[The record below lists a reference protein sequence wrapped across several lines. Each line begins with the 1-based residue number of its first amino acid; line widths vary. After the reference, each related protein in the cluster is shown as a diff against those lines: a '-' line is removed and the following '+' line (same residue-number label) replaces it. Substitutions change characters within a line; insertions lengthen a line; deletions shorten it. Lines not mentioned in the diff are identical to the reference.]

1 MTVSENNS
9 NSKKGGE
16 CMPLNVKSFWASCL
30 LVLLLAVAVSAQTD
44 EAMRQKMARARA
56 FIATKNYNAAVYEL
70 DGIRRDTKD
79 ESVQSVALTMLM
91 NVYLEQGDY
100 RRAQDLLIETYNGQK
115 TTKKVSQTYY
125 SVASQVVR
133 GSKAQVERYKSFG
146 LSIKDQSLPTEA
158 TAEIEKMRETLEM
171 IVKQSE
177 ELSDAK
183 KQSDDSISLLEEAS
197 TARSVMA
204 RDDFDA
210 SRWKNK
216 IVDVREKMATSRATV
231 VNVVED
237 VKPKETV
244 AVVVSTPTP
253 APVAIVPISDTKTD
267 KKKKDL
273 SKNMKG
279 VSSEPSRS
287 PIKPKDQ
294 PVIPPVI
301 PNNQNNQ
308 TVAVV
313 EKPSAVIEKVI
324 DKPPV
329 VEKPVEKPPVTVEK
343 KAEPTVVAVE
353 KPIEKPPVVPEKTP
367 EVKRDP
373 FFNASPVS
381 TGGNET
387 TVSTIE
393 KPVTETNDTPPVA
406 PTEKPKTLPTP
417 ETTATVSNDPV
428 QIGSLKEYATRIVQP
443 SYPAIAKSMR
453 MTGTVKIDFTV
464 DEKGDVSTIQSSSGP
479 DMLKRAALD
488 ALKKWKFKP
497 FEKDGQPAKAIGFV
511 SFNFAL

>member
-1 MTVSENNS
+1 
-9 NSKKGGE
+9 
-16 CMPLNVKSFWASCL
+16 MPLNVKSFWASCL
-30 LVLLLAVAVSAQTD
+30 LVLLLAVAITAQTD

-158 TAEIEKMRETLEM
+158 TADIEKMRETLEM

-183 KQSDDSISLLEEAS
+183 KQPNDSISLLEEAS
-197 TARSVMA
+197 NARGVMA

-216 IVDVREKMATSRATV
+216 IVDVRERMATSRATV

-237 VKPKETV
+237 AKPKIETM
-244 AVVVSTPTP
+244 AVVVTTPTP
-253 APVAIVPISDTKTD
+253 VPVVIIPISDIKTD
-267 KKKKDL
+267 KKKPKDL
-273 SKNMKG
+273 SKGMKS
-279 VSSEPSRS
+279 VSSEQSKS
-287 PIKPKDQ
+287 PIKAKDQ
-294 PVIPPVI
+294 PVIPPVQ
-301 PNNQNNQ
+301 PNNQN
-308 TVAVV
+308 VATV
-313 EKPSAVIEKVI
+313 EKPPIVIEKPIEKVVI
-324 DKPPV
+324 KPVDNPPV
-329 VEKPVEKPPVTVEK
+329 AVEKPVEKTVE
-343 KAEPTVVAVE
+343 TVASVE
-353 KPIEKPPVVPEKTP
+353 KPVEKVVEKVVEP
-367 EVKRDP
+367 KRDP
-373 FFNASPVS
+373 FFNTTPVS
-381 TGGNET
+381 AGGNDT
-387 TVSTIE
+387 TEST
-393 KPVTETNDTPPVA
+393 
-406 PTEKPKTLPTP
+406 TEKPSAVEANNPPPTESTEKVKTLPTP
-417 ETTATVSNDPV
+417 DVPLSNEPV

-464 DEKGDVSTIQSSSGP
+464 DEKGDVTTIQSSTGP

-497 FEKDGQPAKAIGFV
+497 FERDGQPAKATGFI

>member
-1 MTVSENNS
+1 
-9 NSKKGGE
+9 
-16 CMPLNVKSFWASCL
+16 MPLNVKSFWASCL

-244 AVVVSTPTP
+244 AVVVTTPTP

-279 VSSEPSRS
+279 ISSEPSRS

-301 PNNQNNQ
+301 PNNQN
-308 TVAVV
+308 VAVV
-313 EKPSAVIEKVI
+313 EKPSVVIEKVI
-324 DKPPV
+324 
-329 VEKPVEKPPVTVEK
+329 EKPVEKPPVTVEK
-343 KAEPTVVAVE
+343 KVEPTVATVE

-373 FFNASPVS
+373 FFNATPVS

-393 KPVTETNDTPPVA
+393 KPAPVEDKDTPPTS

-417 ETTATVSNDPV
+417 ETSVVSNDPV

-464 DEKGDVSTIQSSSGP
+464 DEKGDVTTIQSSSGP

-497 FEKDGQPAKAIGFV
+497 FEKDGQPAKATGYV

>member
-1 MTVSENNS
+1 
-9 NSKKGGE
+9 
-16 CMPLNVKSFWASCL
+16 MPLNVKGFWASCL
-30 LVLLLAVAVSAQTD
+30 IVLLLAVAVSAQTD

-100 RRAQDLLIETYNGQK
+100 RRAQDMLLETFNGQK

-146 LSIKDQSLPTEA
+146 LSVKDTNLPTEA

-231 VNVVED
+231 VNVIED
-237 VKPKETV
+237 VKPSNTV
-244 AVVVSTPTP
+244 AVVQPTPTP
-253 APVAIVPISDTKTD
+253 APVAIVPISDGKD

-273 SKNMKG
+273 SKNLK
-279 VSSEPSRS
+279 VVANDPSRS

-294 PVIPPVI
+294 PVIPKDI
-301 PNNQNNQ
+301 PSTPANTN
-308 TVAVV
+308 VAAV
-313 EKPSAVIEKVI
+313 EKPAEKPAVVI
-324 DKPPV
+324 KPTEKPPIP
-329 VEKPVEKPPVTVEK
+329 VEKPVEKPI
-343 KAEPTVVAVE
+343 EPTVAAVE
-353 KPIEKPPVVPEKTP
+353 KPIEKPIEP
-367 EVKRDP
+367 KRDP
-373 FFNASPVS
+373 FFSAAPVS
-381 TGGNET
+381 AGGSGESPSQT
-387 TVSTIE
+387 PSE
-393 KPVTETNDTPPVA
+393 KPAETNTVQPDTTTPTVA
-406 PTEKPKTLPTP
+406 EKPKTLPSP
-417 ETTATVSNDPV
+417 DAVVSTNPV
-428 QIGSLKEYATRIVQP
+428 EIGSLKEYATRIVSP
-443 SYPAIAKSMR
+443 TYPAVAKSMR
-453 MTGTVKIDFTV
+453 MTGAVKIDFTV
-464 DEKGDVSTIQSSSGP
+464 DEKGEVTTIQNSSGP
-479 DMLKRAALD
+479 DMLKRAAID

-497 FEKDGQPAKAIGFV
+497 FERDGQPTKATGFV
-511 SFNFAL
+511 TFNFAL

>member
-1 MTVSENNS
+1 
-9 NSKKGGE
+9 
-16 CMPLNVKSFWASCL
+16 MPLNVKSFWASCL
-30 LVLLLAVAVSAQTD
+30 LVLLFAVAVSAQTD

-79 ESVQSVALTMLM
+79 ESVQNVALSMLM

-100 RRAQDLLIETYNGQK
+100 RRAQDLLIDTYNGQK
-115 TTKKVSQTYY
+115 ITKKVSQTYY

-146 LSIKDQSLPTEA
+146 LNIKDASLPTEA
-158 TAEIEKMRETLEM
+158 TADIEKMRETLEM

-197 TARSVMA
+197 NARGIMA

-216 IVDVREKMATSRATV
+216 IVDVREKMATSRSTV

-237 VKPKETV
+237 VKPPVNNTV
-244 AVVVSTPTP
+244 AVVQPTPTP
-253 APVAIVPISDTKTD
+253 VAIIPISDTKGD

-279 VSSEPSRS
+279 ISSEPSRS

-294 PVIPPVI
+294 PVIPPVTGT
-301 PNNQNNQ
+301 NQ
-308 TVAVV
+308 TVA
-313 EKPSAVIEKVI
+313 AI
-324 DKPPV
+324 
-329 VEKPVEKPPVTVEK
+329 EKPVEKPTEKPSVVIEKAVEK
-343 KAEPTVVAVE
+343 PPVVPEKKIELIAVVDKPTE
-353 KPIEKPPVVPEKTP
+353 KPIEKPVEKAAVTPEKTP

-381 TGGNET
+381 TGPNE
-387 TVSTIE
+387 TVST
-393 KPVTETNDTPPVA
+393 N
-406 PTEKPKTLPTP
+406 TEKPIVEKDDNPPPMSAAEKAKTLPTP
-417 ETTATVSNDPV
+417 DTTPVSPPVSNEPV
-428 QIGSLKEYATRIVQP
+428 SIGSLKEYATRVVQP

-464 DEKGDVSTIQSSSGP
+464 DEKGDVTTIQSSTGP
-479 DMLKRAALD
+479 DMLKRAAVD

-497 FEKDGQPAKAIGFV
+497 FERDGQPTKATGFV

>member
-1 MTVSENNS
+1 
-9 NSKKGGE
+9 
-16 CMPLNVKSFWASCL
+16 MPLNVKSFWASCL
-30 LVLLLAVAVSAQTD
+30 LVLLIAIAVSAQTD

-100 RRAQDLLIETYNGQK
+100 RRAQDLLVDTFNGQK

-133 GSKAQVERYKSFG
+133 GSKSQVERYKSFG
-146 LSIKDQSLPTEA
+146 LSVKDQNLPTEA

-183 KQSDDSISLLEEAS
+183 KQQDDSISLLEEAS

-216 IVDVREKMATSRATV
+216 IVDVRERMATSRATV

-237 VKPKETV
+237 TRPNPNTV
-244 AVVVSTPTP
+244 AVVQQPTPT
-253 APVAIVPISDTKTD
+253 PVAIVPISTSKED

-273 SKNMKG
+273 SKNLKS
-279 VSSEPSRS
+279 VASEPSRS
-287 PIKPKDQ
+287 PIKPKDL
-294 PVIPPVI
+294 PPIPTNTNI
-301 PNNQNNQ
+301 
-308 TVAVV
+308 
-313 EKPSAVIEKVI
+313 
-324 DKPPV
+324 PV
-329 VEKPVEKPPVTVEK
+329 VEKPVDKPSVVIEKSAEKTAVRTIEKPVDPPVVIEK
-343 KAEPTVVAVE
+343 KVDPPTVAVVE
-353 KPIEKPPVVPEKTP
+353 KPIEKPPVETAT

-373 FFNASPVS
+373 FFNAAPVS
-381 TGGNET
+381 AGGNDT
-387 TVSTIE
+387 NSSTVSKTVE
-393 KPVTETNDTPPVA
+393 KPTGEGDNETPPPTNTVA
-406 PTEKPKTLPTP
+406 EKPKTLPTP
-417 ETTATVSNDPV
+417 TDTPVSGSPIQV
-428 QIGSLKEYATRIVQP
+428 GSLKEYALRIVSP
-443 SYPAIAKSMR
+443 TYPPIAKNMR
-453 MTGTVKIDFTV
+453 IIGTVKIDFTV
-464 DEKGDVSTIQSSSGP
+464 DEKGDVTAIQSSSGP
-479 DMLKRAALD
+479 DMLKRAAID

-497 FEKDGQPAKAIGFV
+497 FERDGQITKASGFV
-511 SFNFAL
+511 TFNFAL

>member
-1 MTVSENNS
+1 
-9 NSKKGGE
+9 
-16 CMPLNVKSFWASCL
+16 MPLNVKSFWASCL
-30 LVLLLAVAVSAQTD
+30 LVLLLAVAVSAQTE

-146 LSIKDQSLPTEA
+146 LSIKDQNLPTEA

-279 VSSEPSRS
+279 ISSEPSRS

-294 PVIPPVI
+294 PVIPPVT
-301 PNNQNNQ
+301 PNNNQ

-324 DKPPV
+324 EKPTV
-329 VEKPVEKPPVTVEK
+329 TVEKPVEKTPVVVDKPVEK
-343 KAEPTVVAVE
+343 TVATVE
-353 KPIEKPPVVPEKTP
+353 KPIEKTPVVPEKTP

-381 TGGNET
+381 NGGSET

-393 KPVTETNDTPPVA
+393 KPTENTDTPPVN

-417 ETTATVSNDPV
+417 ETTAAISNDPV
-428 QIGSLKEYATRIVQP
+428 QIGSLKEYATRVVQP

-464 DEKGDVSTIQSSSGP
+464 DEKGDVSTIQSSTGP

-497 FEKDGQPAKAIGFV
+497 FEKDGQPAKAIGYV

>member
-1 MTVSENNS
+1 
-9 NSKKGGE
+9 
-16 CMPLNVKSFWASCL
+16 MPLNVKSFWASCL
-30 LVLLLAVAVSAQTD
+30 LILLLSVAVSAQTD

-133 GSKAQVERYKSFG
+133 GSKAQIERYKSFG

-158 TAEIEKMRETLEM
+158 TADIEKMRETLEM

-183 KQSDDSISLLEEAS
+183 KQQDDSISLLEEAS
-197 TARSVMA
+197 TARSNMA
-204 RDDFDA
+204 RDDFDS

-216 IVDVREKMATSRATV
+216 IVDVRERMATSRATV
-231 VNVVED
+231 VNVVEEA
-237 VKPKETV
+237 KPTQNNNV

-253 APVAIVPISDTKTD
+253 VPIVPIADPKAD

-279 VSSEPSRS
+279 VSSEQSKS
-287 PIKPKDQ
+287 PIKAKDL
-294 PVIPPVI
+294 PVIPT
-301 PNNQNNQ
+301 NQN
-308 TVAVV
+308 VA
-313 EKPSAVIEKVI
+313 
-324 DKPPV
+324 V
-329 VEKPVEKPPVTVEK
+329 VEKPVEKPPVVIEKPAEKIIMKPTVATEKPAEKPPVAVEK
-343 KAEPTVVAVE
+343 PTVVAEKTTEQSTVATVE
-353 KPIEKPPVVPEKTP
+353 KPIEKPPIVPEKTT

-373 FFNASPVS
+373 FFNAAPVS
-381 TGGNET
+381 AGGNDT
-387 TVSTIE
+387 TVSTATVA
-393 KPVTETNDTPPVA
+393 KPAEDDSPPSS
-406 PTEKPKTLPTP
+406 EKPKTLPTP
-417 ETTATVSNDPV
+417 DVVASNDPV
-428 QIGSLKEYATRIVQP
+428 SVGSLKEYATRVVQP

-453 MTGTVKIDFTV
+453 MTGTVKIDFIV
-464 DEKGDVSTIQSSSGP
+464 DEKGEVSTIQSSSGP

-497 FEKDGQPAKAIGFV
+497 FERDGQPAKATGFI

>member
-1 MTVSENNS
+1 
-9 NSKKGGE
+9 
-16 CMPLNVKSFWASCL
+16 MPLNVKSFWASCL

-146 LSIKDQSLPTEA
+146 LSVKDQSLPTEA

-183 KQSDDSISLLEEAS
+183 KQQDDSISLLEEAS

-237 VKPKETV
+237 VRPKETV

-279 VSSEPSRS
+279 ISSEPART

-294 PVIPPVI
+294 PVIPQVI

-308 TVAVV
+308 TVATV

-324 DKPPV
+324 EKPIEKTPVV

-343 KAEPTVVAVE
+343 KVEPTVAAVE

-373 FFNASPVS
+373 FFNAAPVS
-381 TGGNET
+381 TGGSET

-393 KPVTETNDTPPVA
+393 KPVAENNDTPPVA

-417 ETTATVSNDPV
+417 DAGTPVSNDPV
-428 QIGSLKEYATRIVQP
+428 QIGSLKEYATRVVQP

-464 DEKGDVSTIQSSSGP
+464 DEKGDVATIQSSSGP

-497 FEKDGQPAKAIGFV
+497 FERDGQPAKAVGYV